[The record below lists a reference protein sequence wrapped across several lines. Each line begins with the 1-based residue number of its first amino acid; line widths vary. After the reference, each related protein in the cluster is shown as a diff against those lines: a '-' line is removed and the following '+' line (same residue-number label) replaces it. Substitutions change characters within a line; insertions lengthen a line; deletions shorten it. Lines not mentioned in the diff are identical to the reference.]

1 MGLRQ
6 EIIEALSRPFDAEAQ
21 GLDKTKYF
29 GLSVWHNGATLE
41 ESWITIST
49 EYNGDTG
56 TLTKDGRWIPTFDL
70 SGETQIDIF
79 DKKGTGKGE
88 LADINRLK
96 KKFKEI
102 YRILPPGEYQMNA
115 NHPTKAR
122 LYAREFLKDP
132 WFSMSGITSRGSGLS
147 DEEKTKLKK
156 KGVPLEYETMVMN
169 VPEDAARIGTGKS
182 STGKYL
188 GFVPDE
194 VVNKEFNRY
203 IQDKYQK
210 TGKRVESNSFL
221 YNGRRYGFSDAGDN
235 RRSLMHDGKGFKL
248 YRSGDK
254 QTNEAA
260 RRLRKEKLT
269 PDMDI
274 HEWLRI
280 RDIYRMAADKGLE
293 VDHIQPIHLGGPHH
307 PDNLQL
313 LTKSAN
319 DRKGT
324 SWTKGGTNFANEAIP
339 FEPQIG
345 PATLKDYK
353 WAKNKA
359 TKSVLKNI
367 DGLSRYGSK
376 ADAFAHLGFSAAS
389 GDVFGTAAAV
399 PGVVL
404 NTSLGRKGFYK
415 AMQKFGSKRLTNLL
429 PGVSIAGNTADVV
442 RYTTQGRGIQAGVA
456 GLAGVLDEMQN
467 PLSEAGATALQFGN
481 TLTDYF
487 RGDYSKD
494 YNADDPDVSKRT
506 LNNIGFETNT
516 NWRSYSNVLRNL

>member
-1 MGLRQ
+1 MIKRQ
-6 EIIEALSRPFDAEAQ
+6 EIIQALSRPFDAEAQ
-21 GLDKTKYF
+21 GLDSSKYF
-29 GLSVWHNGATLE
+29 GLAVWHDGPTLK

-49 EYNGDTG
+49 EFDGEGSG

-79 DKKGTGKGE
+79 SPKGTGKGE
-88 LADINRLK
+88 IADINKLK
-96 KKFKEI
+96 KKFKELTK
-102 YRILPPGEYQMNA
+102 ILPPGEYQLNA
-115 NHPTKAR
+115 DHPTKGR
-122 LYAREFLKDP
+122 LYKREFLKEP
-132 WFSMSGITSRGSGLS
+132 WFSMSGQTSRGVNLS

-156 KGVPLEYETMVMN
+156 KGIPLEYETMVMN
-169 VPEDAARIGTGKS
+169 VPEDAARIGTGKTRS
-182 STGKYL
+182 GLHL
-188 GFVPDE
+188 GSVPDK
-194 VVNKEFNRY
+194 VVNEEFKRY
-203 IQDKYQK
+203 IQAGYNKDS
-210 TGKRVESNSFL
+210 KRIEDNSFVH
-221 YNGRRYGFSDAGDN
+221 NGKRYGFEDAGSN
-235 RRSLMHDGKGFKL
+235 KRALMHDGIGYKI

-254 QTNEAA
+254 QANEAA
-260 RRLRKEKLT
+260 RKLRILKQT
-269 PDMDI
+269 PDMDL

-280 RDIYRMAADKGLE
+280 RDIYRQAADLGFE
-293 VDHIQPIHLGGPHH
+293 VDHIQPIDLGGLHH
-307 PDNLQL
+307 PDNLQI
-313 LTKSAN
+313 LTKNAN
-319 DRKGT
+319 TRKGI
-324 SWTKGGTNFANEAIP
+324 SYSPSGSNFGDEAIP
-339 FEPQIG
+339 FQPKLGHSIQ
-345 PATLKDYK
+345 DYK